1 MLADDRQQ
9 GCLFRVDQN
18 VRLLLLFSYFFG
30 GGGVGWM
37 GGHITFTDF
46 FSVSYTAGG
55 GGITYM
61 ILILELAL
69 IGKYSVVK
77 LLIFSKIRRYVS
89 KVKVQYV
96 SIGVSIRFHTEAMCL
111 GNGQVQS

>member
-1 MLADDRQQ
+1 
-9 GCLFRVDQN
+9 
-18 VRLLLLFSYFFG
+18 
-30 GGGVGWM
+30 
-37 GGHITFTDF
+37 
-46 FSVSYTAGG
+46 
-55 GGITYM
+55 M
-61 ILILELAL
+61 IFILELAL

-96 SIGVSIRFHTEAMCL
+96 SIRFHTEAMCL

>member
-1 MLADDRQQ
+1 
-9 GCLFRVDQN
+9 
-18 VRLLLLFSYFFG
+18 
-30 GGGVGWM
+30 
-37 GGHITFTDF
+37 
-46 FSVSYTAGG
+46 
-55 GGITYM
+55 M